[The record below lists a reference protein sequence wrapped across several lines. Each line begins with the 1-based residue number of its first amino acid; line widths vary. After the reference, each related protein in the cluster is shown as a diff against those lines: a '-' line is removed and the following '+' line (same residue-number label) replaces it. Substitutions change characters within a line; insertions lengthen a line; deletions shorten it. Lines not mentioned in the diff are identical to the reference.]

1 MTTFSDIKSKEILE
15 LVLKQMKTA
24 GTSFMT
30 AWVKRGMPKK
40 ITGKPYASINLFH
53 LWAKA
58 EQMNYVSN
66 TWATAKHINTMK
78 NELGQKGMI
87 NKGEK
92 ATWVVGTF
100 TTTEKHTLVRG
111 KDAGK
116 IVERD
121 KWSMKFY
128 PVFNLD
134 QTNLKE
140 KDLPITG
147 ADTISSVED
156 YVKNTGAKVKVSS
169 DSWNPFLAESCF
181 YNVSQDHISMVDK
194 SKFKSTQESSATQN
208 YYSVLLHELTHWTM
222 HKDRCNRSFVEET
235 KTKDGKP
242 DPKASYA
249 MEELVAEMGSAIQS
263 CKLGITSKP
272 KLESA
277 QYLNIWISRLEND
290 SNLFWKVASYA
301 SKAVWFL
308 ESKQPKKVA
317 FNKNKLF
324 AKKYA

>member
-1 MTTFSDIKSKEILE
+1 MTTFSDLKSKEILE

-24 GTSFMT
+24 GTNFMT

-40 ITGKPYASINLFH
+40 ITGRPYASINLFH

-58 EQMNYVSN
+58 EKMNYISN
-66 TWATAKHINTMK
+66 TWATAKHINGCKTADSK
-78 NELGQKGMI
+78 KGMI
-87 NKGEK
+87 KKGEK

-100 TTTEKHTLVRG
+100 TTPQKHTLVRG

-134 QTNLKE
+134 QTTIGD
-140 KDLPITG
+140 KDIPIQTG
-147 ADTISSVED
+147 ADTVDSVEN
-156 YVKNTGAKVKVSS
+156 YIKNTGAKVRVSS
-169 DSWNPFLAESCF
+169 DSWNPFLSESCF

-194 SKFKSTQESSATQN
+194 SKFKDTQESSATQN
-208 YYSVLLHELTHWTM
+208 YYSVLLHELTHWTL

-242 DPKASYA
+242 DPKSAYA

-290 SNLFWKVASYA
+290 SNLFWKVASYS

-308 ESKQPKKVA
+308 ESKQPKK
-317 FNKNKLF
+317 L
-324 AKKYA
+324 KKAS

>member
-1 MTTFSDIKSKEILE
+1 MTKFSDLKSKEILE

-58 EQMNYVSN
+58 EHMKYNSN
-66 TWATAKHINTMK
+66 TWATAKHINGCKTSDGK
-78 NELGQKGMI
+78 KGMI

-156 YVKNTGAKVKVSS
+156 YVKNTGAKIKVSS
-169 DSWNPFLAESCF
+169 DSWNPFLSESCF
-181 YNVSQDHISMVDK
+181 YNVSQDSIS
-194 SKFKSTQESSATQN
+194 T
-208 YYSVLLHELTHWTM
+208 
-222 HKDRCNRSFVEET
+222 
-235 KTKDGKP
+235 
-242 DPKASYA
+242 
-249 MEELVAEMGSAIQS
+249 
-263 CKLGITSKP
+263 
-272 KLESA
+272 
-277 QYLNIWISRLEND
+277 
-290 SNLFWKVASYA
+290 
-301 SKAVWFL
+301 
-308 ESKQPKKVA
+308 
-317 FNKNKLF
+317 
-324 AKKYA
+324 